1 MKGGSHLLIGYAAVY
16 TAHRFV
22 LPLAASPV
30 DWLLVL
36 GAASIGALLPD
47 VDSDESAIRQ
57 ATHTARSN
65 GCLGR
70 ILTPGISFITGGH
83 RKFTHS
89 LAAWGL
95 LTVLALMSG
104 IQFQTLG
111 IAVALSIGYLAHL
124 LADALTVHGVP
135 LLWPSNFDV
144 HLLPRSLRIRTGSF
158 AEYAVIVA
166 LGVGMMRLW
175 MNA

>member
-1 MKGGSHLLIGYAAVY
+1 MTRTIVKGGSHLLIGYAAVY
-16 TAHRFV
+16 TAPGFV

-36 GAASIGALLPD
+36 GAASIGALRPD

-83 RKFTHS
+83 PKVKPTMADR
-89 LAAWGL
+89 GL
-95 LTVLALMSG
+95 LSVS
-104 IQFQTLG
+104 
-111 IAVALSIGYLAHL
+111 
-124 LADALTVHGVP
+124 P
-135 LLWPSNFDV
+135 LLSGLHV
-144 HLLPRSLRIRTGSF
+144 S
-158 AEYAVIVA
+158 
-166 LGVGMMRLW
+166 
-175 MNA
+175 

>member
-1 MKGGSHLLIGYAAVY
+1 
-16 TAHRFV
+16 
-22 LPLAASPV
+22 
-30 DWLLVL
+30 VL

-70 ILTPGISFITGGH
+70 LLSPGISAITGGH
-83 RKFTHS
+83 RNFTHS
-89 LAAWGL
+89 LAAWAIF
-95 LTVLALMSG
+95 TVLALMG
-104 IQFQTLG
+104 AIQFRVLS

-124 LADALTVHGVP
+124 LADALTMHGVP
-135 LLWPSNFDV
+135 LLWPLNFDV
-144 HLLPRSLRIRTGSF
+144 HLLPRPLRIRTGSF

-166 LGVGMMRLW
+166 LGVGMVRLW